1 MKVTS
6 SKTTKLRMPLLG
18 ISALAASMTA
28 SPVLADEERA
38 KESLLREHPTA
49 QIESVDEETLDGE
62 TVYEIEYELDG
73 EDYEALYDADGRLL
87 DVEVESGGIP
97 LNLGISVEYSTEHY
111 RGTGSELE
119 VLPAIFWD
127 NGTFFIEEASLGF
140 RFYRG
145 LIDAAAFVEVDFG
158 AGYDPDD
165 SDFLDGLDELDTP
178 VNLGVLLEKE
188 TDLVDLSLSFKADVA
203 GAYSGYVAA
212 VGVGKEFPLT
222 DWLVADVGA
231 EVAYYDKNYNDYYYG
246 VDGQFAL
253 ANRPAY
259 EADGDF
265 NYELEVGLRS
275 EVFDGLTVF
284 TNAEYTLFGSEV
296 KDSPLTEGNDQLS
309 IGIGFAYEIG
319 KLYDLV
325 F

>member
-1 MKVTS
+1 MRF
-6 SKTTKLRMPLLG
+6 LRT
-18 ISALAASMTA
+18 SALQATKAASPA
-28 SPVLADEERA
+28 LADEEKLREA
-38 KESLLREHPTA
+38 LLRSHPMA
-49 QIESVDEETLDGE
+49 EIRSVDETTRDGK
-62 TVYEIEYELDG
+62 TDYEIDYELDG
-73 EDYEALYDADGRLL
+73 EEYEALYDADGQLL

-111 RGTGSELE
+111 RDTGSEIE

-188 TDLVDLSLSFKADVA
+188 TDLVDLSFSFKGDVA

-222 DWLVADVGA
+222 DWLAADVGA
-231 EVAYYDKNYNDYYYG
+231 EVAYYDKNHNDYFYG
-246 VDGQFAL
+246 VDDEFAL
-253 ANRPAY
+253 ADRPAY

-265 NYELEVGLRS
+265 NYEFEVGLRS

-309 IGIGFAYEIG
+309 IGVGFAYKIG